1 MLEEVGIIVQ
11 NVRYF
16 ASQPWPF
23 PHSLMIAF
31 IADWKSGEIRVD
43 PLEIESARW
52 FNIRE
57 LPPLPQPI
65 SISRRLIDAVV
76 ADMIGRLT

>member
-1 MLEEVGIIVQ
+1 MQVE

-31 IADWKSGEIRVD
+31 VADWKSGEINVD
-43 PLEIESARW
+43 PLEIEAAQW
-52 FNIRE
+52 FNVRE
-57 LPPLPQPI
+57 LPQLPNLI

-76 ADMIGRLT
+76 AEMKGRIP